1 VQDIPDGRLISVPF
15 RPPLRRHFADFGPQ
29 PSEAS
34 LRGDVRD
41 AWPIGGGLRGDV
53 RDSRPIGGGGLRGDV
68 RDSRPIVGG
77 LRGDARD
84 SRPIGGGL
92 RGDVIDFSGGRGPA
106 AEMTSSPQSL
116 ADSALG
122 AEGDFST
129 SPDQKEFRWERTKTE
144 VFFWSTVSS
153 FLILWTSHGK

>member
-1 VQDIPDGRLISVPF
+1 MQDIPDGCLISVPF
-15 RPPLRRHFADFGPQ
+15 RPPLRRRFADFGPPQ
-29 PSEAS
+29 PSEAP

-41 AWPIGGGLRGDV
+41 ARPIDGGLCGDA
-53 RDSRPIGGGGLRGDV
+53 RDSRPIDR
-68 RDSRPIVGG
+68 G
-77 LRGDARD
+77 LRGDAGD

-92 RGDVIDFSGGRGPA
+92 RGDVIDFSEGRGPA

-129 SPDQKEFRWERTKTE
+129 SPDQKEFREGEKNRTIFL
-144 VFFWSTVSS
+144 VHR
-153 FLILWTSHGK
+153 FLIFNFVDITRKIVLREWPGNECI

>member
-1 VQDIPDGRLISVPF
+1 MTNIHPFMQDIPDGCLISVPF
-15 RPPLRRHFADFGPQ
+15 RPPLRRRYADFGPQ
-29 PSEAS
+29 PSEAP

-41 AWPIGGGLRGDV
+41 ARPIGGGLRGGDA
-53 RDSRPIGGGGLRGDV
+53 RDSRLIDRGLRGDV
-68 RDSRPIVGG
+68 
-77 LRGDARD
+77 RD

-129 SPDQKEFRWERTKTE
+129 SPDQKEFRGERKTE
-144 VFFWSTVSS
+144 LFFWFTVSS

>member
-1 VQDIPDGRLISVPF
+1 MQDIPDGCLISVPF
-15 RPPLRRHFADFGPQ
+15 RPPLRRRYADFGPQ
-29 PSEAS
+29 PSEAP

-41 AWPIGGGLRGDV
+41 ARPIGGGLRGGDA
-53 RDSRPIGGGGLRGDV
+53 RDSRPIGGR
-68 RDSRPIVGG
+68 

-92 RGDVIDFSGGRGPA
+92 RGDVIDFSG

-129 SPDQKEFRWERTKTE
+129 SPDQKEFREVEKKTE
-144 VFFWSTVSS
+144 FFFWSTVSS
-153 FLILWTSHGK
+153 F

>member
-1 VQDIPDGRLISVPF
+1 MQDIPDGCLISVPF
-15 RPPLRRHFADFGPQ
+15 RPPPLRRPYADFGPQ
-29 PSEAS
+29 RSEAP

-41 AWPIGGGLRGDV
+41 A
-53 RDSRPIGGGGLRGDV
+53 RPIGG
-68 RDSRPIVGG
+68 GG

-92 RGDVIDFSGGRGPA
+92 RGDVRYSRPIGGGLRGDVIDFSEGRGPA

-129 SPDQKEFRWERTKTE
+129 SPDQKEFRGEKKTE
-144 VFFWSTVSS
+144 LFFLVHR
-153 FLILWTSHGK
+153 FLIFYFCGHHMEK

>member
-1 VQDIPDGRLISVPF
+1 MQDIPDGCLISVPF
-15 RPPLRRHFADFGPQ
+15 RPPLRSHYADFGPQ
-29 PSEAS
+29 PSE
-34 LRGDVRD
+34 V
-41 AWPIGGGLRGDV
+41 PLRGDV
-53 RDSRPIGGGGLRGDV
+53 RDSRPKGGGLRGDV
-68 RDSRPIVGG
+68 
-77 LRGDARD
+77 RD

-129 SPDQKEFRWERTKTE
+129 SPDQKEFREREKQNY
-144 VFFWSTVSS
+144 FFWSTVSS
-153 FLILWTSHGK
+153 FRFFGHHTGN

>member
-1 VQDIPDGRLISVPF
+1 MQDIPDGCLISVPF
-15 RPPLRRHFADFGPQ
+15 RPPLRHRYADFGPQ
-29 PSEAS
+29 PSEAP
-34 LRGDVRD
+34 LRGD
-41 AWPIGGGLRGDV
+41 A
-53 RDSRPIGGGGLRGDV
+53 RDSRSIG
-68 RDSRPIVGG
+68 GG

-92 RGDVIDFSGGRGPA
+92 RGDVIDFSGGRGPP

-129 SPDQKEFRWERTKTE
+129 SPDQKEFREGEKNRTIFL
-144 VFFWSTVSS
+144 VHR
-153 FLILWTSHGK
+153 FLIFNFVDITRKIVLREWPGNECI

>member
-1 VQDIPDGRLISVPF
+1 MQDIPDGCLISVPF
-15 RPPLRRHFADFGPQ
+15 RPPLRPHFADFGPQ
-29 PSEAS
+29 LSEAP

-41 AWPIGGGLRGDV
+41 ARPIGGGLRGD
-53 RDSRPIGGGGLRGDV
+53 GA

-129 SPDQKEFRWERTKTE
+129 SPDQKEFRWEREKQN
-144 VFFWSTVSS
+144 
-153 FLILWTSHGK
+153 